1 MRALYLT
8 TSLDFD
14 MFQYFMELIP
24 TRVLM
29 NDLFSLSAI
38 NPFARLNMFLSSA
51 DDVPDIKDFSYQMS
65 VTDKVTVLQ

>member
-1 MRALYLT
+1 MLTFYLT
-8 TSLDFD
+8 ISVDFD

-29 NDLFSLSAI
+29 SDLFSLSAI
-38 NPFARLNMFLSSA
+38 NPFARLNMFQSSA

-65 VTDKVTVLQ
+65 VTDKVTALY